1 MVNLNNTG
9 YPNENHEIKTKPS
22 KVQSLTYIIY
32 VPGCNEYVYLTEY
45 VVHINVQSMIKSGW
59 REDDEEGS
67 VR

>member
-1 MVNLNNTG
+1 MKTMRSKQNQAK
-9 YPNENHEIKTKPS
+9 YNHS
-22 KVQSLTYIIY
+22 HTYY